1 MCGRLNV
8 IKDPLTSW
16 IGEAL
21 GISFDTVTN
30 NDLRP
35 TQSVDTIAHIEGSYI
50 QLGTTWGI
58 KPNWS
63 KKIIINA
70 QGETAAEKK
79 TFKRAFASQ
88 RCLVPCTGWY
98 EWKAGGGNKKQKY
111 SFTHADSI
119 PFFMGGI
126 WFESEL
132 GTELVTLTTEPNKK
146 CADIHKRMPVIIHP
160 DEIDLWLQGS
170 PEGVQAL
177 INPIDQKLIK
187 LEAV

>member
-8 IKDPLTSW
+8 IEDPLTSW
-16 IGEAL
+16 VSEAL
-21 GISFDTVTN
+21 GIAFDTVTN

-35 TQSVDTIAHIEGSYI
+35 TQSVDTIAHVEGSYI

-79 TFKRAFASQ
+79 TFKQAFANQ
-88 RCLVPCTGWY
+88 RCLVPCSGWY
-98 EWKAGGGNKKQKY
+98 EWKAEDGNKKQKY
-111 SFTHADSI
+111 SFTHTDSI
-119 PFFMGGI
+119 PFLMGGI
-126 WFESEL
+126 WFENEL

-146 CADIHKRMPVIIHP
+146 CAEIHKRMPVIVHP
-160 DEIDLWLQGS
+160 EEVDIWLQGA
-170 PEGVQAL
+170 PEDVQVL
-177 INPIDQKLIK
+177 INPIDDRLIK
-187 LEAV
+187 LEVA